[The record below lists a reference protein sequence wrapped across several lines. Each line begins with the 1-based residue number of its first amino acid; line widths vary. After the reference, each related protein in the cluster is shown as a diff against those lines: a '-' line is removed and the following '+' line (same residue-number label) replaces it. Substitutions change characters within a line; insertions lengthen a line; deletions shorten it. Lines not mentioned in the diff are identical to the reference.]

1 MKKGRSSRPTK
12 RLSRER
18 VKGFEPSTFSLGR
31 TDVGSARDAAES
43 GQERPEGPPTR
54 ETKIEDDAVTGTS
67 FD

>member
-1 MKKGRSSRPTK
+1 
-12 RLSRER
+12 
-18 VKGFEPSTFSLGR
+18 
-31 TDVGSARDAAES
+31 VGSARDAAES